1 MNVIR
6 RDGKTNMRTSLL
18 IGGAF
23 SFGMSI
29 AAAAQ
34 TAPAPDAPDNG
45 NLTTNPALP
54 APSEQDLA
62 HQIAQLNWID
72 GPSAVKIA
80 NVSTFNIP
88 QNYEMLVPPDS
99 VKFLQLNGNTT
110 SDGDNGD
117 FILQNDDPKSG
128 WFAILVYEDAG
139 HISDTETIDPD
150 ALLSAMQSYN
160 ARDNA
165 DRQKQGIPTMNL
177 EGWAIKP
184 SYDPQSHRLEWA
196 FDFNNSD
203 GTKTVNL
210 NTRILGRA
218 GDLKIIVV
226 DDPDALKADLA
237 DFNHAMTGFT
247 FDPGQTYGD
256 YRQGDHLASYGL
268 AALIG
273 GAGVAVAAKTGL
285 LAGAFALLA
294 GAGKAI
300 LGAMAAVIAVCVSLF
315 RKLFRRGR
323 VK

>member
-1 MNVIR
+1 MIR
-6 RDGKTNMRTSLL
+6 SDGKIGLRISLL
-18 IGGAF
+18 MSAAL
-23 SFGMSI
+23 SFGMVLS
-29 AAAAQ
+29 AAAQ
-34 TAPAPDAPDNG
+34 TTSAPNAPDNG
-45 NLTTNPALP
+45 NLTTNPAQP

-72 GPSAVKIA
+72 GPGAVKIA

-139 HISDTETIDPD
+139 HISDTETIDPN
-150 ALLSAMQSYN
+150 ALLSAMQTYN

-165 DRQKQGIPTMNL
+165 DRQKRGIPTMNL
-177 EGWAIKP
+177 AGWAIKP

-210 NTRILGRA
+210 NTRVLGRT

-226 DDPDALKADLA
+226 DDPDALDADLP

-247 FDPGQTYGD
+247 FDPGQKYGD
-256 YRQGDHLASYGL
+256 YQQGDHLASYGL

-285 LAGAFALLA
+285 LAGALALLA

-300 LGAMAAVIAVCVSLF
+300 LGAIVAVIAVGTSLF
-315 RKLFRRGR
+315 RKLFRRGQL
-323 VK
+323 K